1 MTAVSLDRS
10 PPPVEIGQM
19 LAEKYRVERVLGEG
33 GMGLVVLAT
42 HVELDQQVAIKCLLP
57 EAAKNATAVDRF
69 AREARACAKLRGENV
84 VHVTDVGILE
94 SGAPFMVM
102 EYLQGEDLEQHL
114 LTRGPL
120 AVDDAIHYVLEACA
134 GLSEAHAAGIIHR
147 DLKPANLFLAT
158 RSDTGCVLKVVD
170 FGISR
175 LLEAPR
181 NNLTSTQDL
190 MGSPLY
196 MSPEQLRSLHD
207 VDERADIWAMGIIL
221 YELLAGV
228 PPFQGDTLPQI
239 CSAVLVNEPP
249 SLAEVRS
256 ELPEGLHAV
265 VAKCLEKDADN
276 RYRTATEL
284 AEALAM
290 YAPARSAAT
299 LARIARMSMSQG
311 IEMAPPSSHA
321 LIDVRADT
329 AFVEAPA
336 PVRGSRWKVV
346 GIVLAVV
353 LAAIASFALGRRH
366 MTSPAV
372 APAASSLAA
381 SSPVASALVPPV
393 AASSATASATVVAS
407 LGAPPAPVVVAPL
420 PVVVKPRAKKAVPQP
435 SAAPS
440 ASAAASEE
448 EGPYDDVPTPAPSAS
463 TP

>member
-1 MTAVSLDRS
+1 
-10 PPPVEIGQM
+10 
-19 LAEKYRVERVLGEG
+19 
-33 GMGLVVLAT
+33 
-42 HVELDQQVAIKCLLP
+42 
-57 EAAKNATAVDRF
+57 
-69 AREARACAKLRGENV
+69 
-84 VHVTDVGILE
+84 
-94 SGAPFMVM
+94 
-102 EYLQGEDLEQHL
+102 
-114 LTRGPL
+114 
-120 AVDDAIHYVLEACA
+120 
-134 GLSEAHAAGIIHR
+134 
-147 DLKPANLFLAT
+147 
-158 RSDTGCVLKVVD
+158 VLKVVD
-170 FGISR
+170 VGISR
-175 LLEAPR
+175 LIDAPR
-181 NNLTSTQDL
+181 DNLTSTQDL

-249 SLAEVRS
+249 SLADVRS

-265 VAKCLEKDADN
+265 VAKCLEKDADD

-329 AFVEAPA
+329 AFVEAPT
-336 PVRGSRWKVV
+336 PVRGSRWKAV

-366 MTSPAV
+366 MISPAV
-372 APAASSLAA
+372 APAASS
-381 SSPVASALVPPV
+381 PVASAIVAPV
-393 AASSATASATVVAS
+393 AVSSAAASATVVAS
-407 LGAPPAPVVVAPL
+407 LGAPPAKVVVAPL
-420 PVVVKPRAKKAVPQP
+420 PVVVKHRAKKVVPQP

-440 ASAAASEE
+440 ASAAASEEE